1 MENNEITNYEGFG
14 GTNTGFTDI
23 RCSVPTGELIQL
35 ANWAKFRGIL
45 DIIMGALCC
54 LGIVTAVF
62 GIPLLIGG
70 IKVLDSVSALK
81 QAIKTDNHEKMTDF
95 FMNQKKFFVFNGVSN
110 IIYIALSLLALII
123 SFGIF
128 AMFLREFITDPKITD
143 FFNPEYF
150 SSF

>member
-81 QAIKTDNHEKMTDF
+81 QAIKTDNHEK
-95 FMNQKKFFVFNGVSN
+95 
-110 IIYIALSLLALII
+110 
-123 SFGIF
+123 
-128 AMFLREFITDPKITD
+128 
-143 FFNPEYF
+143 
-150 SSF
+150 